1 MQTLLHAFHKD
12 IISLNLHNNSLG
24 VGICSPITDK
34 KEMSSESYTS
44 CPNSIVVDS
53 WLESSFYCNRVYF
66 SRCRSTYTLE
76 NDGYIFLIAY
86 FLAPK
91 PKADSEVIDVPK
103 IK

>member
-44 CPNSIVVDS
+44 CPNPIVVVS
-53 WLESSFYCNRVYF
+53 
-66 SRCRSTYTLE
+66 
-76 NDGYIFLIAY
+76 
-86 FLAPK
+86 
-91 PKADSEVIDVPK
+91 
-103 IK
+103 

>member
-1 MQTLLHAFHKD
+1 LPRPYSGGFLIGKLFLLH
-12 IISLNLHNNSLG
+12 
-24 VGICSPITDK
+24 
-34 KEMSSESYTS
+34 
-44 CPNSIVVDS
+44 
-53 WLESSFYCNRVYF
+53 RVYF